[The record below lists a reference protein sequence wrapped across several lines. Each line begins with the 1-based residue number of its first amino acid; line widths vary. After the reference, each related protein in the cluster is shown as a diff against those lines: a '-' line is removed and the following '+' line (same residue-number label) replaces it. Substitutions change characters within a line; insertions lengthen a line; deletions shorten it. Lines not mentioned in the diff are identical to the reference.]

1 MQHKESLIVTRSM
14 AIDKGVVSSTELQ
27 FRVMELEEFSP
38 QSTGKDLISISWALP
53 AV

>member
-1 MQHKESLIVTRSM
+1 MQHKESLIDANSM
-14 AIDKGVVSSTELQ
+14 VINKRVVSSTELQ
-27 FRVMELEEFSP
+27 FRAMELEEFSP